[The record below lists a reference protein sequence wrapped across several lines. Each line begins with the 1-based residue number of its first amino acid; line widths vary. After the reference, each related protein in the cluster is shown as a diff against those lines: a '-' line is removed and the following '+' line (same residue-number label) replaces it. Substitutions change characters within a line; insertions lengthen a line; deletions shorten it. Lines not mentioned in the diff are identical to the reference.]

1 MPSQLTYNV
10 CILAYEGVNKATIEN
25 NFLSRINQE
34 EYKITLDVDL
44 PVDAIVKSKANL
56 QYWIYSY
63 SSITDKT
70 KWEEMIFNKIQKSN
84 GIIMFYDLTNAET
97 LNLVAKKIQ
106 AIQESLSYVPPILL
120 VGNELDLEENREISE
135 EQLQKFKETNNISSS
150 IELSLKTG
158 ENVENAFLTL
168 TEMVLRTDKPDYR
181 LDAKRINIRKI
192 MSDKQ
197 SKYAFLTLLIMI
209 VATVVVI
216 VFMYFN
222 V

>member
-1 MPSQLTYNV
+1 
-10 CILAYEGVNKATIEN
+10 
-25 NFLSRINQE
+25 
-34 EYKITLDVDL
+34 
-44 PVDAIVKSKANL
+44 
-56 QYWIYSY
+56 
-63 SSITDKT
+63 
-70 KWEEMIFNKIQKSN
+70 
-84 GIIMFYDLTNAET
+84 MFYDLTNAET